1 MDLAL
6 TLAEAG
12 IPVSFYP
19 MPILGAT
26 GPITIAGSAVVNN
39 AEFVSGATLVQLA
52 HPGAPVIHG
61 GGPTAMYMS
70 SGAYASNSPEAMLHP
85 LRARATWP
93 TSTACRP
100 GTAPAP
106 PPPRSPASRAPTR
119 TRSPCSWPTPTA
131 PT

>member
-12 IPVSFYP
+12 IPMSFYP

-26 GPITIAGSAVVNN
+26 GPVTIAGSAVVNN
-39 AEFVSGATLVQLA
+39 AEFVERRHAVQLA

-61 GGPTAMYMS
+61 GGPTAMYMN
-70 SGAYASNSPEAMLHP
+70 SGAYAQQLARGHP
-85 LRARATWP
+85 AALGPGPHGRLLRRAGLVRRRRAP
-93 TSTACRP
+93 RP
-100 GTAPAP
+100 K
-106 PPPRSPASRAPTR
+106 SPASRAPTR

>member
-26 GPITIAGSAVVNN
+26 GPVTIAGSAVVNN
-39 AEFVSGATLVQLA
+39 AEFLSGAVLVQLA
-52 HPGAPVIHG
+52 HPGAPVMHG

-70 SGAYASNSPEAMLHP
+70 SGAYASNSPICHRSCRPSRP
-85 LRARATWP
+85 LRRARRYGAGNHRQGARVRRGTPAMFMAYSNGAT
-93 TSTACRP
+93 
-100 GTAPAP
+100 
-106 PPPRSPASRAPTR
+106 
-119 TRSPCSWPTPTA
+119 
-131 PT
+131 